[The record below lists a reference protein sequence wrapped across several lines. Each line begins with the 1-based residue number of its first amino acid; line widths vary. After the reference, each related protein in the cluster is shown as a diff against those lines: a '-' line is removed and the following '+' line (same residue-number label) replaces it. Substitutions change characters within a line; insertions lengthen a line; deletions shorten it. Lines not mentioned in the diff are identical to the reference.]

1 MSDTKLRELERQVA
15 AGDESQAPRLAAL
28 RAQARRPD
36 PDAVHGHPQIV
47 DRLLV
52 LGGARCNVG
61 GDHDRVYMDDLE
73 RWSGLEVS
81 RYGTGNISHA
91 RLDGVRLS
99 NTRARKL
106 LARLDSGKLY
116 YDVNAGAWG
125 WRDLSADTAR
135 GLVDRIRET
144 VDRMEHDV

>member
-28 RAQARRPD
+28 RAQARRR
-36 PDAVHGHPQIV
+36 AQRMIV

-144 VDRMEHDV
+144 VDRMEHDGMEHDV

>member
-1 MSDTKLRELERQVA
+1 M
-15 AGDESQAPRLAAL
+15 
-28 RAQARRPD
+28 
-36 PDAVHGHPQIV
+36 IV
-47 DRLLV
+47 DDLLV
-52 LGGARCNVG
+52 LGGARWRR
-61 GDHDRVYMDDLE
+61 GDHDRVYMNDLE

-91 RLDGVRLS
+91 RLDGERLS

-106 LARLDSGKLY
+106 LARLDNGKLY
-116 YDVNAGAWG
+116 YDINAGAWG

-144 VDRMEHDV
+144 VDRMEHDGSTESPLQRKE

>member
-28 RAQARRPD
+28 RAQARRR
-36 PDAVHGHPQIV
+36 AQRMIV